1 MEYDIPPDAPVQ
13 ECPYCDR
20 PFPDADQRAMH
31 VGVDHPEEMTDD
43 ERTAFEDARAAE
55 YADLRQYRI
64 VAVGVL
70 VLLYFGL
77 LLVYALV

>member
-43 ERTAFEDARAAE
+43 ERAAFEEARAAE
-55 YADLRQYRI
+55 YEDLRQYRI

-77 LLVYALV
+77 LLIYALV